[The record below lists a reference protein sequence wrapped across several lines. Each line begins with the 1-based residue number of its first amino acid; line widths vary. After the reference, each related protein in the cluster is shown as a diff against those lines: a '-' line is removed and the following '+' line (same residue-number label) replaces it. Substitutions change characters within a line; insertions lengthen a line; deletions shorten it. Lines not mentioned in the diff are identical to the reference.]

1 MYLEQVLVALNC
13 IREEGGRD
21 EKEGRTAFEGGGGEG
36 GKGRAELMFFG
47 SLCCVLFLL
56 LLV

>member
-21 EKEGRTAFEGGGGEG
+21 EKGGRTAFEGGGGEG
-36 GKGRAELMFFG
+36 GRDEL
-47 SLCCVLFLL
+47 S
-56 LLV
+56 